1 MKQRL
6 ADYVADFFV
15 SHHIQDCF
23 MVVGG
28 GAMHLNDA
36 LGHKEGLCCTFCHHE
51 QACAIAAEAY
61 ARVHN
66 QMAAVCVTTGPG
78 GTNAITGVLGAWL
91 DSIPMFVVSGQVRY
105 DTTARCA
112 RRKMGTSAP
121 RAVGDQEYDITKTVS
136 PMCKYA
142 VMLEDPLDIRFVL
155 EQAYARAVEG
165 RRGPVWVDIPLD
177 FQGCVIETDGLRGY
191 CQEGG
196 SPKEAGTALFAGE
209 ETPQEGQVLEEVV
222 SRIRAA
228 ERPVLYAGSGIR
240 LSGGYAQFRRI
251 VELLG
256 IPVVTCWDSIDSIE
270 DAHPL
275 YAGRGGIMGDRPGN
289 FAVQNAD
296 LLLAVGTRLSIRQVG
311 YRWDAWARGAF
322 VIMVDIDPAELKK
335 PTLHVE
341 LPVCADAGDFLK
353 ALGRRL
359 AGDACPLFQKD
370 GWKQQCRIWREKYP
384 VTLPRHWQ
392 EDGRHANV
400 YAFIRYLGE
409 CLADG
414 SLTVVSNGSACVV
427 GSQNYVVKK
436 DARFLINSGA
446 ASMGYGLPAAV
457 GACIAAG
464 RRETVCIE
472 GDGSIMM
479 NLQELQ
485 TIQTL
490 RLPVKLFVIH
500 NGGYHSIRQTQGS
513 FFAGRSRVGIGPE
526 SGDLSFPDF
535 KKVAQAFGYPYL
547 EAHSNAQMVQAVGA
561 ALEKEGAVFCEVFVC
576 AEQNFEPKSAAR
588 RLANG
593 SMESPP
599 LEDMAPFLPREE
611 LFSNL
616 YIEAVE

>member
-15 SHHIQDCF
+15 SHNIQDCF

-51 QACAIAAEAY
+51 QACAVAAEAY
-61 ARVHN
+61 ARVNN

-105 DTTARCA
+105 DTTVRYISSQAEGA
-112 RRKMGTSAP
+112 VP
-121 RAVGDQEYDITKTVS
+121 RAVGDQEYDITKAVS
-136 PMCKYA
+136 YMCKYA
-142 VMLEDPLDIRFVL
+142 VMLEDPLDIRYVL
-155 EQAYARAVEG
+155 EQAYARAMEG

-177 FQGCVIETDGLRGY
+177 FQGCMVETEKLRGY
-191 CQEGG
+191 GKSEKQ
-196 SPKEAGTALFAGE
+196 PKANQVPMQALNE
-209 ETPQEGQVLEEVV
+209 IV

-228 ERPVLYAGSGIR
+228 ERPVFYAGNGIR
-240 LSGGYAQFRRI
+240 LSGGYAEFRRTM
-251 VELLG
+251 ELLG
-256 IPVVTCWDSIDSIE
+256 IPIVACWDSVDVVE
-270 DAHPL
+270 GAHPL
-275 YAGRGGIMGDRPGN
+275 YTGRGGIMGDRAGN

-296 LLLAVGTRLSIRQVG
+296 LVLAVGARLSIRQVG
-311 YRWDAWARGAF
+311 YRWDTWARGAF
-322 VIMVDIDPAELKK
+322 VIMVDIDPEELKK

-341 LPVCADAGDFLK
+341 LPVCADAKVFFE
-353 ALGRRL
+353 ALNERL
-359 AGDACPLFQKD
+359 SKESCPLFKKD
-370 GWKQQCRIWREKYP
+370 GWRKQCLSWREKYP
-384 VTLPRHWQ
+384 VTQPKHWQ
-392 EDGRHANV
+392 EDGRYANV
-400 YAFIRYLGE
+400 YAFVRYLSQR
-409 CLADG
+409 LLKG

-427 GSQNYVVKK
+427 GSQNYVIQK
-436 DARFLINSGA
+436 DGRFLINSGA

-464 RRETVCIE
+464 RREIVCLE

-490 RLPVKLFVIH
+490 QLPVKLFVIH
-500 NGGYHSIRQTQGS
+500 NGGYHSIRQTQNS
-513 FFAGRSRVGIGPE
+513 FFAGHSRIGIGPE
-526 SGDLSFPDF
+526 SGGLSFPEF
-535 KKVAQAFGYPYL
+535 KKVAQAFGYFYM
-547 EAHSNAQMVQAVGA
+547 EAHSNAQMVQMVDA
-561 ALEKEGAVFCEVFVC
+561 ALDKKGSVFCEVFVSP
-576 AEQNFEPKSAAR
+576 EQNFEPKSAAK
-588 RLANG
+588 RLLDG

-611 LFSNL
+611 LLSNL
-616 YIEAVE
+616 YIDAVE